1 MKRTRASG
9 LLHGSGKSGKGAA
22 GTEVNAKKKRKRKDD
37 GAQAMGMKKKGGER
51 EGIQV
56 ELGSVAGHSARRGIR
71 TTRMGWGRTEARRR
85 MRSR

>member
-1 MKRTRASG
+1 
-9 LLHGSGKSGKGAA
+9 
-22 GTEVNAKKKRKRKDD
+22 
-37 GAQAMGMKKKGGER
+37 MKKKGGER
-51 EGIQV
+51 EGRQV